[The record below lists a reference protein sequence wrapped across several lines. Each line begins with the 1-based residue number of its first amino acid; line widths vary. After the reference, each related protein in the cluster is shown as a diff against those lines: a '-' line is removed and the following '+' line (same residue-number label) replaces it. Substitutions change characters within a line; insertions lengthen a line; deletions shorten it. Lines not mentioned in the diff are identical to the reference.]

1 MDNFYKSDIIKTD
14 LKYYL
19 RKHILPVKYAY
30 TLSAANYHTE
40 YANSQ
45 NYKSTV
51 KINNSE
57 YGLLIK
63 YLQND
68 KYDYCEIG
76 GDNGEISINIINFLN
91 INGVEFNKYTF
102 VDFSQELLK
111 KCEENFN
118 SIMTNTSNKFIQ
130 YDIEQTNS
138 KIPINN
144 SHKKIILFLGNT
156 LGNVESEDNVLQN
169 IFNSMNE
176 DDLFL
181 VGLTLWNNEI
191 DELES
196 YNNDLFRESVLE
208 FLRIIGITTN
218 SNNYV
223 LRYDSVNHKVICEY
237 ELKNQFSYDNIQ
249 FSVGEK
255 IRCFQSRRYSLDYCE
270 FLFQSNGFNIIE
282 KNLDD
287 ESRHVLF
294 LLKKHNRSNIE

>member
-1 MDNFYKSDIIKTD
+1 MDSFYKSDMFKTD

-19 RKHILPVKYAY
+19 SKRILPVKYAY

-40 YANSQ
+40 YANTQ

-51 KINNSE
+51 KINNPE

-91 INGVEFNKYTF
+91 KNGVKFNKFTF

-111 KCEENFN
+111 KCETNFN
-118 SIMTNTSNKFIQ
+118 SIMTSTTNEFIQ
-130 YDIEQTNS
+130 YDIELTNS
-138 KIPINN
+138 RIPINN
-144 SHKKIILFLGNT
+144 SDKKIILFLGNT

-176 DDLFL
+176 DDIFL

-196 YNNDLFRESVLE
+196 YNNNLFRESVLE
-208 FLRIIGITTN
+208 FLRIIGIKTK
-218 SNNYV
+218 SNNYI
-223 LRYDSVNHKVICEY
+223 LRYDSANHKVICEY
-237 ELKNQFSYDNIQ
+237 ELNYPFAYENIR

-255 IRCFQSRRYSLDYCE
+255 IRCFQSRRYSLDCCD
-270 FLFQSNGFNIIE
+270 FLFKSNGFDILE
-282 KNLDD
+282 KRLDN

-294 LLKKHNRSNIE
+294 LLKKHNNRSK